1 MGRESGSVVMNVIL
15 ESGYLDLDS
24 HDATFQM
31 YGLVQL
37 NLSFFI
43 SKVEIIIKS
52 PLGILEDKDEV
63 VNRLP
68 EHGDHA
74 TYISC

>member
-1 MGRESGSVVMNVIL
+1 
-15 ESGYLDLDS
+15 
-24 HDATFQM
+24 M

-37 NLSFFI
+37 NLSFVI